1 MKIQKK
7 YSFKDGHQIWRILVT
22 DSEKLLIESR
32 NTDQKEAFFTCLDLF
47 SGESKFTD
55 HQFSEKYW
63 LGIETIYKDKIFIHT
78 FAKPDMPGHRGL
90 TVFDL
95 NSKKVV
101 WENKEYAF
109 LFIHDDR
116 VYTYQER
123 FEGRRFFTLDY
134 FTGEFLEDIG
144 ENSDEINL
152 LREKIESEKDYSNY
166 LFPERFISRDV
177 DSNVSEIINN
187 TTGNLELVG
196 YVEYTI
202 FDKLLLLSYHTRLS
216 DADISNTFA
225 AFNIAKKM
233 KFFSEVL
240 NKKVNAFAPDSFFVY
255 KDLLIIV
262 KEKTEVIVYKLII
275 DK

>member
-1 MKIQKK
+1 MKIKKK
-7 YSFKDGHQIWRILVT
+7 YSFKDGHQIWRLLVT

-95 NSKKVV
+95 NSQIVV

-109 LFIHDDR
+109 LFIYEDK

-123 FEGRRFFTLDY
+123 FEGRRFFTLD
-134 FTGEFLEDIG
+134 FNTGEFIEDIG

-152 LREKIESEKDYSNY
+152 LREKVESEKDYSNY
-166 LFPERFISRDV
+166 LFPEPFLNVNI
-177 DSNVSEIINN
+177 DSNVSEIIKN
-187 TTGNLELVG
+187 TTGKLELVG

-202 FDKLLLLSYHTRLS
+202 FDKLLLLSYHTRSS
-216 DADISNTFA
+216 DKNISNTFV
-225 AFNIAKKM
+225 AFNIDKK
-233 KFFSEVL
+233 KKIFSKVL

-255 KDLLIIV
+255 RDLLLIV
-262 KEKTEVIVYKLII
+262 KEKTEVEVYKLII

>member
-1 MKIQKK
+1 MKIKKK
-7 YSFKDGHQIWRILVT
+7 YSFKDGHQIWRLLVT
-22 DSEKLLIESR
+22 DTEKLLIESR

-47 SGESKFTD
+47 SGEAIFTD

-63 LGIETIYKDKIFIHT
+63 LGIETINKDKIFIHT

-95 NSKKVV
+95 NSQKVV

-109 LFIHDDR
+109 LFIFEEK

-123 FEGRRFFTLDY
+123 FEGRRFFTLDIN
-134 FTGEFLEDIG
+134 TGEFIEDIG

-152 LREKIESEKDYSNY
+152 LREKVESEKDYSNY
-166 LFPERFISRDV
+166 LFPEPFLNV
-177 DSNVSEIINN
+177 NLDSNVSEIINN
-187 TTGNLELVG
+187 TTGKLELVG

-202 FDKLLLLSYHTRLS
+202 FDKLLLLSYHIRSS
-216 DADISNTFA
+216 DKNISNTFV
-225 AFNIAKKM
+225 AFNIDKK
-233 KFFSEVL
+233 KKIFSKVL

-255 KDLLIIV
+255 RDLLLIV
-262 KEKTEVIVYKLII
+262 KEKTEVEVYKLII